1 MENSSDILLLLYHSM
16 VRVTYLASYLNYSD
30 EVWFR
35 EMMQLIVMV
44 MLMI

>member
-1 MENSSDILLLLYHSM
+1 MENSSEFLLLLYRSM
-16 VRVTYLASYLNYSD
+16 VRVTCPTSYYLD
-30 EVWFR
+30 EVWFL